1 MCDSRIPNVIYLK
14 KKSADSKTV
23 FDKQENCC
31 VNLLSSAKKNYFAN
45 INISS
50 IIDNKKFWKTIK
62 GLFLDEIS
70 HKKTVNAIEND
81 TIFSDYQVVADILNN
96 YVKHIN
102 KNLYTQANKK
112 FPKKKNKWF

>member
-1 MCDSRIPNVIYLK
+1 M
-14 KKSADSKTV
+14 
-23 FDKQENCC
+23 
-31 VNLLSSAKKNYFAN
+31 
-45 INISS
+45 
-50 IIDNKKFWKTIK
+50 
-62 GLFLDEIS
+62 DEIS

-112 FPKKKNKWF
+112 FPKKKANGFKLNMLDPIEAAVSKCKDHLNLNTIRGNMSK